1 MRVEAFIC
9 INEKA
14 QCEELRE
21 YMLELGAPIPKQ
33 STDNYIIDLQQIISV
48 CDIIFKVEKENEIEM
63 VLNSIVSVLLQVGA
77 NQPEAP
83 ALLASFCDQLTKAPN
98 AKTSVTAFR
107 VLQNL
112 FNGLINTPHRYRI
125 YLALVQLCDI
135 SRQVQLIFNHLPQ
148 FKKWFP
154 VETFGAEK
162 IQSLLRLLHNILQ
175 KNKQPEM
182 AAKVMVELLTTYTEE
197 NASQAREDAHKCIVS
212 AIADPHTFLMD
223 YLLTLKPV
231 KFLEG
236 EPIYELLTIFVTEN
250 LSAYVDFYK
259 SHASYIT
266 DTLNLSHEAN
276 MQKMRLL
283 TFMQM
288 AEVKKEIAFSDIEK
302 ELQLTSDQV
311 ENFIIDVLKTKLVK
325 AHIDQA
331 NRKVIVSLTMHR
343 TFGRQQ
349 WKQLHETLKQC
360 STNMAK
366 IQETLVQNVFAF
378 EQRTMHA

>member
-1 MRVEAFIC
+1 MRVESFIG

-21 YMLELGAPIPKQ
+21 YMLELGAPIPK
-33 STDNYIIDLQQIISV
+33 SPTDNYIIDLQQIISV
-48 CDIIFKVEKENEIEM
+48 CDIVFKVDKETEIEM

-77 NQPEAP
+77 NQPEAS
-83 ALLASFCDQLTKAPN
+83 ALLASFCNQLTKAPN
-98 AKTSVTAFR
+98 SKTALTAFR

-112 FNGLINTPHRYRI
+112 FNGFIHTPHRYRV
-125 YLALVQLCDI
+125 YLAMVQLCELSGQI
-135 SRQVQLIFNHLPQ
+135 RLIFNHLSQ

-154 VETFGAEK
+154 VEVFGAEK
-162 IQSLLRLLHNILQ
+162 IQSLLRSLHSILQ
-175 KNKQPEM
+175 KNKQPDM

-250 LSAYVDFYK
+250 LASYIDFYK
-259 SHASYIT
+259 THASYIT

-276 MQKMRLL
+276 IHKMRLL

-288 AEVKKEIAFSDIEK
+288 AEMKKEISYADIQK
-302 ELQLTSDQV
+302 ELQFSPDQV

-325 AHIDQA
+325 VHMDQA
-331 NRKVIVSLTMHR
+331 NQKVIVSLTMHR
-343 TFGRQQ
+343 TFGRAQ

-360 STNMAK
+360 STNMDN
-366 IQETLVQNVFAF
+366 IRQTLVHHMLAY
-378 EQRTMHA
+378 EQYT

>member
-1 MRVEAFIC
+1 MRAEAFIC

-21 YMLELGAPIPKQ
+21 YMLKLRAPISQ
-33 STDNYIIDLQQIISV
+33 SSDANYIIDLQQIISV
-48 CDIIFKVEKENEIEM
+48 CDIVFKVEKENEIEM

-77 NQPEAP
+77 NQPEAS

-98 AKTSVTAFR
+98 AKTSATAFR

-112 FNGLINTPHRYRI
+112 FNGFIHTPHRYKVYLTLVKLSEPSGQVRLI
-125 YLALVQLCDI
+125 Y
-135 SRQVQLIFNHLPQ
+135 NNLPQ

-154 VETFGAEK
+154 VEVFGAEK
-162 IQSLLRLLHNILQ
+162 IQELLRLLYSILQ
-175 KNKQPEM
+175 KNKQPDM

-197 NASQAREDAHKCIVS
+197 NASQARDDAHQCIIS

-236 EPIYELLTIFVTEN
+236 ELIYELLTIFVTEN
-250 LSAYVDFYK
+250 LSSYIDFYK

-266 DTLNLSHEAN
+266 DVLNLSHDAN

-288 AEVKKEIAFSDIEK
+288 AEIKKELSYADIQK
-302 ELQLTSDQV
+302 ELKLTVDQV
-311 ENFIIDVLKTKLVK
+311 ENFVIDVLKTKLVK

-331 NRKVIVSLTMHR
+331 NQKVIVSSTMHR
-343 TFGRQQ
+343 TFGRAQ
-349 WKQLHETLKQC
+349 WKQLLETLKQC
-360 STNMAK
+360 SENIAK
-366 IQETLVQNVFAF
+366 IQDTLVQYMIAY
-378 EQRTMHA
+378 EQQMHI

>member
-1 MRVEAFIC
+1 MRVESFIG
-9 INEKA
+9 INEKV

-21 YMLELGAPIPKQ
+21 YMLELGAPIPK
-33 STDNYIIDLQQIISV
+33 SPTDNYIIDLQQIISV
-48 CDIIFKVEKENEIEM
+48 CDIVFKVDKETEIEM

-77 NQPEAP
+77 NQPEAS
-83 ALLASFCDQLTKAPN
+83 ALLASFCNQLTKAPN
-98 AKTSVTAFR
+98 AKTALTAFR

-112 FNGLINTPHRYRI
+112 FNGFIHTPHRYRV
-125 YLALVQLCDI
+125 YLAMVQLCELSGQI
-135 SRQVQLIFNHLPQ
+135 RLIFNHLSQ

-154 VETFGAEK
+154 VEVFGAEK
-162 IQSLLRLLHNILQ
+162 IQSLLRSLHSILQ
-175 KNKQPEM
+175 KNKQPDM

-250 LSAYVDFYK
+250 LASYIDFYK
-259 SHASYIT
+259 THASYIT

-276 MQKMRLL
+276 IHKMRLL

-288 AEVKKEIAFSDIEK
+288 AEMKKEISYADIQK
-302 ELQLTSDQV
+302 ELQFSPDQV

-325 AHIDQA
+325 AHMDQA
-331 NRKVIVSLTMHR
+331 NQKVIVSLTMHR
-343 TFGRQQ
+343 TFGRAQ

-360 STNMAK
+360 STNMDN
-366 IQETLVQNVFAF
+366 IRQTLVHHMLAF
-378 EQRTMHA
+378 EQYT

>member
-21 YMLELGAPIPKQ
+21 YMLELGAPI
-33 STDNYIIDLQQIISV
+33 SRTASDNYIIDLQQIISV
-48 CDIIFKVEKENEIEM
+48 CDIVFKVEKENEIEM

-83 ALLASFCDQLTKAPN
+83 ALLASFCDQLIKAPTP
-98 AKTSVTAFR
+98 KTASTAFR

-112 FNGLINTPHRYRI
+112 FNGFIHTPHRYRI
-125 YLALVQLCDI
+125 YLALIQLCEL
-135 SRQVQLIFNHLPQ
+135 SGQVRLIYNHLPQ

-154 VETFGAEK
+154 VDEFGGEK
-162 IQSLLRLLHNILQ
+162 IQSLLRLLHSILQ
-175 KNKQPEM
+175 TNKLPDM

-212 AIADPHTFLMD
+212 AIADPNTFLMD

-266 DTLNLSHEAN
+266 DTLNLSHDAN

-288 AEVKKEIAFSDIEK
+288 AEIKKELYFADIQK

-311 ENFIIDVLKTKLVK
+311 EFFIIDVLKTKLVK

-331 NRKVIVSLTMHR
+331 NQKVIVSLTMHR
-343 TFGRQQ
+343 TFGRAQ

-360 STNMAK
+360 SSNMSK
-366 IQETLVQNVFAF
+366 IQDTLIQYMLAYNQSV
-378 EQRTMHA
+378 H